1 MIKNILDMLS
11 IYDYY
16 GISDNVEIAK
26 GKHELTTTLKGS
38 WRKQIRKIKI
48 RKINGNIQNKD

>member
-16 GISDNVEIAK
+16 GISENVEIAK
-26 GKHELTTTLKGS
+26 GKHELTTTFKGL
-38 WRKQIRKIKI
+38 WRKQVRE
-48 RKINGNIQNKD
+48 NKYKTKKWKRTK